1 MNLFVK
7 KLLAK
12 YVKYI
17 EIIGYLFVLLF
28 IAGLVAL
35 SQIKAEDE
43 FVFLNGKIEL
53 EKEIISFPQK
63 QIILNVF
70 ADSSVKVKP
79 GDNLIELTDNKKYI
93 SDQEIIKD
101 LENQIKLAREVSDNN
116 LVNKFSNILNEIKN
130 RNYPNLN
137 IEKIQSKL
145 PGDFFPF
152 VQKNEITEINQ
163 NIGGVFGF
171 ENSTIRVSKFPV
183 DQQQKKK
190 LKSGQT
196 GIATLKLDFENSI
209 SIPVIMSEYSEKE
222 MIFVARELSG
232 ENKQKMATSL
242 AQNDDEYISVTLS
255 VLVGS
260 KSWMNLIWR

>member
-43 FVFLNGKIEL
+43 FVSLNGIFEI
-53 EKEIISFPQK
+53 EKEIISFPKK

-70 ADSSVKVKP
+70 AESSVKVKP

-93 SDQEIIKD
+93 SDHEIIKD

-116 LVNKFSNILNEIKN
+116 LVNKFSNILNEIQN
-130 RNYPNLN
+130 RNYPNLD

-145 PGDFFPF
+145 PGDYFPF

-163 NIGGVFGF
+163 TIGGVFGF
-171 ENSTIRVSKFPV
+171 ENGTIRVSEFPV

-196 GIATLKLDFENSI
+196 GTATLKLGFENSNSI
-209 SIPVIMSEYSEKE
+209 SVLMSEFSERE
-222 MIFVARELSG
+222 MIFELEDLSL
-232 ENKQKMATSL
+232 ENKQKIATSL
-242 AQNDDEYISVTLS
+242 AQNEDEYISVTLS